1 MKNLSNLIS
10 DFNTKAKAIKE
21 LETRF
26 PPAIGVICVRE
37 IKGNFVKMQGVWPKR
52 KKMTDFLYEY
62 NRTNDYRTPK
72 LGKKSR
78 HVNPYKGSV
87 VHANRPILI
96 QTRNLIDSITYNASG
111 KGVLIGVFHRMSK
124 LGHDS
129 LSYARL
135 LNEGGTMKVFNH
147 QGHMPQRKFMP
158 LPSEGPTPTMW
169 ISIDKKYKSELS
181 KIMGSWKI

>member
-1 MKNLSNLIS
+1 MKSLSNLVS
-10 DFNTKAKAIKE
+10 DFRTIEQSVKR
-21 LETRF
+21 LETQF
-26 PPAIGVICVRE
+26 PVIIGTLCVRE
-37 IKGNFVKMQGVWPKR
+37 IKGNFVKMQGVWQKR
-52 KKMTDFLYEY
+52 SKMTDTLYEY

-87 VHANRPILI
+87 VHANRPILV
-96 QTRNLIDSITYNASG
+96 QTANLRDSVTYNASG

-129 LSYARL
+129 LSYCKL
-135 LNEGGTMKVFNH
+135 LNEGGEMKVFNH
-147 QGHMPQRKFMP
+147 QGHMPKRQFMP

-169 ISIDKKYKSELS
+169 IAIDKKYKSELS
-181 KIMGSWKI
+181 KIMGSMKI

>member
-1 MKNLSNLIS
+1 VKKLSDLIS
-10 DFNTKAKAIKE
+10 DMSKKTEAIKR
-21 LETRF
+21 LETQF
-26 PPAIGVICVRE
+26 PVIIGTLCVRE
-37 IKGNFVKMQGVWPKR
+37 IKGNFVKMQGVWQKR
-52 KKMTDFLYEY
+52 SKMTDTLYEY
-62 NRTNDYRTPK
+62 NRSNDYRTPK

-87 VHANRPILI
+87 VHANRPILV
-96 QTRNLIDSITYNASG
+96 QTANLRDSVTYNASG

-135 LNEGGTMKVFNH
+135 LNEGGEMKVFNH